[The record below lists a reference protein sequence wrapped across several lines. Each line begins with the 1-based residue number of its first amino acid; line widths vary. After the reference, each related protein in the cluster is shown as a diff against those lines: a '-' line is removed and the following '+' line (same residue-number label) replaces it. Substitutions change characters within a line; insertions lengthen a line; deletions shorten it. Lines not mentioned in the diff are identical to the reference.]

1 MYKNLD
7 KGKTI
12 NVLIFEDN
20 QLYVRYI
27 YQCLCILR
35 RYSYNIDDKWYI
47 T

>member
-12 NVLIFEDN
+12 NILIFEDY
-20 QLYVRYI
+20 QLHIRYI
-27 YQCLCILR
+27 YQCFRILR
-35 RYSYNIDDKWYI
+35 RFRYNIDDKLYI